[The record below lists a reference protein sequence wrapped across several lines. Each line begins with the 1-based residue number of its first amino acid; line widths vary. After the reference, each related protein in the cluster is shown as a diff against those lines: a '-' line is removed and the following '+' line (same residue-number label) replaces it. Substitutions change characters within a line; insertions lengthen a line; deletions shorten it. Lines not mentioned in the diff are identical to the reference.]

1 MKKILNFTLAMLT
14 LSLLSTTYG
23 CSKDQ
28 PQDNLIEVSFN
39 INAGFQ
45 RGGLKSAAVDSLN
58 APLLRADYVR
68 AVINDQEYIINVL
81 YIGDMP
87 YTNTI
92 KLAAG
97 NYSISEFVAYS
108 DNGNSNSNDD
118 IPLVA
123 APHYGSDFAGEVEHP
138 LNFNF
143 SVSGFNR
150 LGFPIEVLAYSP
162 KDYDHFGFTYF

>member
-1 MKKILNFTLAMLT
+1 MLT
-14 LSLLSTTYG
+14 LGLLSTTYG
-23 CSKDQ
+23 CKKDQ

-45 RGGLKSAAVDSLN
+45 RGGLKSTSADSLN

-68 AVINDQEYIINVL
+68 AIINDQEYIINVL

-97 NYSISEFVAYS
+97 TYTISEFVAYS

-118 IPLVA
+118 IPIIA
-123 APHYGSDFAGEVEHP
+123 APHLGSDFGRNVQHP
-138 LNFNF
+138 LNYSFN
-143 SVSGFNR
+143 VSGFNK
-150 LGFPIEVLAYSP
+150 LGFPIEVLSYSP
-162 KDYDHFGFTYF
+162 IDYNHFGFTYF